1 MPAPHKRAE
10 RTAADRV
17 VCEWGE
23 QFDIQVL
30 QSDTIASWKE
40 YVACHSAVPT
50 WQQTWV
56 FNGTELADGD
66 RVRIPS
72 SATITVALKGVH
84 LEDDEPIGSFQ
95 LNSSTVQ
102 PEDTLHGLYE
112 ELHYEQKE
120 MQEAVVLPPS
130 DSWKWNAEVERLIAC
145 FKQTRASAQ
154 PRFVVYVRVVA
165 TDRTVVVA
173 GVFDSC
179 TMQKIKEVV
188 EQLDGVPA
196 ESQRLFYG
204 EKELKNECTLKEA
217 EIKNEATLHSLGFI
231 TGSQLLRQVPRPP
244 KRPLQPFARS
254 AFGGVARQAEREFAE
269 LKHRLRALRE
279 LLVFAE
285 TDEELRKAVQDEY
298 ASIVADRKK
307 AKEPQVDARLV
318 DEWRR
323 SVDEL
328 SDELR
333 RTKIAVAD
341 AKLQLANRRR
351 ELEDLRR
358 RLEYRRV

>member
-1 MPAPHKRAE
+1 MVSGPRIKVA
-10 RTAADRV
+10 
-17 VCEWGE
+17 CEWGE

-30 QSDTIASWKE
+30 LSDTVASWKA
-40 YVACHSAVPT
+40 YVAEHTAVPI

-56 FNGTELADGD
+56 YNGAELADGD
-66 RVRIPS
+66 RVRIPN
-72 SATITVALKGVH
+72 SATIK
-84 LEDDEPIGSFQ
+84 
-95 LNSSTVQ
+95 LNSSTPIRATPIAARPARTVQ

-130 DSWKWNAEVERLIAC
+130 DCWKWSAEVERLIAC
-145 FKQTRASAQ
+145 FKEERPTAQ

-173 GVFDSC
+173 GVFNSC
-179 TMQKIKEVV
+179 TMQQIKEVV
-188 EQLDGVPA
+188 QQLDGVSA

-204 EKELKNECTLKEA
+204 EKELENECTLKEA
-217 EIKNEATLHSLGFI
+217 DIKNEATLHSLGFI
-231 TGSQLLRQVPRPP
+231 SGSQLLRQVPRPA
-244 KRPLQPFARS
+244 KRLLPPFAHS
-254 AFGGVARQAEREFAE
+254 AFGGIARQAEREFGD
-269 LKHRLRALRE
+269 LKCRLRALRE

-285 TDEELRKAVQDEY
+285 ADEELQEAVRDEY
-298 ASIVADRKK
+298 ANILADRKK

-323 SVDEL
+323 TVDDL

-333 RTKIAVAD
+333 RTKIAEAD
-341 AKLQLANRRR
+341 GKLQLANCRR
-351 ELEDLRR
+351 ELEELRR
-358 RLEYRRV
+358 LVDRRV